1 MLNSF
6 SQLQLSNERARRVCG
21 YPNVMSSSDR
31 LPATK
36 LDASDDTG
44 RDRELYKQIEA
55 TTRRVKR
62 AIYYSGSKTTGDFV
76 QSLVEKWLGTEEYH
90 RLLSAP
96 AASRFFGPSVRAF
109 VIDEIRRRS
118 AAKRQGTPQTVDR
131 LVIPSDELLEE
142 SVAQAQVHGQ
152 VLALVAALRRGEV
165 DDRAKNLL
173 ISAEQ
178 SGEVLAMTIDGR
190 TNAEIAASTRL
201 SAGTVS
207 NRLHEGIAYLSK
219 LVHRGRV
226 KGA

>member
-1 MLNSF
+1 
-6 SQLQLSNERARRVCG
+6 
-21 YPNVMSSSDR
+21 
-31 LPATK
+31 
-36 LDASDDTG
+36 
-44 RDRELYKQIEA
+44 
-55 TTRRVKR
+55 
-62 AIYYSGSKTTGDFV
+62 
-76 QSLVEKWLGTEEYH
+76 
-90 RLLSAP
+90 
-96 AASRFFGPSVRAF
+96 
-109 VIDEIRRRS
+109 
-118 AAKRQGTPQTVDR
+118 
-131 LVIPSDELLEE
+131 
-142 SVAQAQVHGQ
+142 